1 MKEKVNIDE
10 IIKKLTLKEKIGQLI
25 QLAAFFFNPE
35 SVGEITGNLTE
46 MGLEEEDV
54 FRAGSVL
61 GISGA
66 KELKLIQSRYLE
78 ESNHDIPLVFMADI
92 VHGYK
97 TIFPVPLALGCSW
110 NLEAAEK
117 MAEISAIEAS
127 VGGVHITF
135 SPMVDLVRDPRWG
148 RVMES
153 TGEDPYLNG
162 LFAKAMVKGYQGD
175 LKGPYN
181 IGACVKHFAAYGA
194 AEAGRDYNTVDM
206 SERTLREYYLPAYKA
221 AIDAGVMMVMTS
233 FNTVLGVPATGNE
246 YLMRGILRD
255 EWGFE
260 GTIIS
265 DWGAVNELIA
275 HSIAED
281 GNEAALKAIK
291 AGVDIEMMTPHYV
304 HHLENLVKI
313 GHVEERLIDDS
324 VRRILELKEKLG
336 LFENPYKSA
345 SEELETKL
353 VLCDEHRNVAR
364 KIAGESIVLLENNG
378 VLPINQNTKNIAL
391 IGPYGDE
398 GDMIGPWHWSGRAED
413 SVTLLD
419 GLKSY
424 VGEGSIKYAKG
435 CGIED
440 GNDDEF
446 KKAIEVAKESD
457 LIILALGEHEEMS
470 GESGSRAYLKLPGR
484 QEELIETILKLGKKV
499 VVVLFSGRP
508 LEISSFAKDVD
519 ALIQAWFPG
528 TEGGNALADILM
540 GVVNPSA
547 KLTMSFPITVG
558 QIPVYYNCYNTGR
571 PKPFEENKERY
582 FSQYLDIPNAPLYPF
597 GYGLSYTNFEYSEL
611 ELDKKEIV
619 SGDTLE
625 LSVRITNAGDFE
637 GREIVQL
644 YIRDISG
651 SVVRPLKELKS
662 FKTIELKSGETETIS
677 FTIDEEMLKFHNFK
691 NEFVYEKGKFEIM
704 VGKNSMELLTTIFE
718 FN

>member
-1 MKEKVNIDE
+1 
-10 IIKKLTLKEKIGQLI
+10 
-25 QLAAFFFNPE
+25 
-35 SVGEITGNLTE
+35 
-46 MGLEEEDV
+46 
-54 FRAGSVL
+54 
-61 GISGA
+61 
-66 KELKLIQSRYLE
+66 
-78 ESNHDIPLVFMADI
+78 
-92 VHGYK
+92 
-97 TIFPVPLALGCSW
+97 
-110 NLEAAEK
+110 
-117 MAEISAIEAS
+117 
-127 VGGVHITF
+127 
-135 SPMVDLVRDPRWG
+135 
-148 RVMES
+148 
-153 TGEDPYLNG
+153 
-162 LFAKAMVKGYQGD
+162 
-175 LKGPYN
+175 
-181 IGACVKHFAAYGA
+181 
-194 AEAGRDYNTVDM
+194 
-206 SERTLREYYLPAYKA
+206 
-221 AIDAGVMMVMTS
+221 MTS

-246 YLMRGILRD
+246 YLMRGILRE

-378 VLPINQNTKNIAL
+378 VLPMNENTKNIAL

-540 GVVNPSA
+540 GIVNPSA